1 MTNSSPS
8 AGIACLGAVLVLLIN
23 AALTVALFWSGFTTD
38 IYWLRLL
45 CFIMGGLNV
54 LAMVQQHIRS
64 VVKASRG

>member
-1 MTNSSPS
+1 M
-8 AGIACLGAVLVLLIN
+8 LIN